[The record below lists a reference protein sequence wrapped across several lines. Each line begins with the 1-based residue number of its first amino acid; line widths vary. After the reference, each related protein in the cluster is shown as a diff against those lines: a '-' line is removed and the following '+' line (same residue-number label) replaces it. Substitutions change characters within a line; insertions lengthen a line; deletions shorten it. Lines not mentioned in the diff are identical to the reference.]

1 MGMAL
6 LSKNLKSNEDTT
18 FEHLEPKNIMH
29 SFYSSLR

>member
-1 MGMAL
+1 MAL